1 MADTEFSEGFIAQTK
16 KMIAEL
22 QAELA
27 PYEDGS
33 AEARGGHDDQR
44 ENTTLDRIVEIK
56 REIAALET
64 PSPDMENRCLED
76 SKASSALNA
85 TRTRLALRR
94 SWGSWRRPRPGF

>member
-33 AEARGGHDDQR
+33 AEARRGHNDQR
-44 ENTTLDRIVEIK
+44 ESTLDRIAEIK
-56 REIAALET
+56 REIAALE
-64 PSPDMENRCLED
+64 D
-76 SKASSALNA
+76 SLARQGESNA
-85 TRTRLALRR
+85 
-94 SWGSWRRPRPGF
+94 